1 MYFLIED
8 DELFKKY
15 NDIWNKVINSIK
27 KNLITNPS
35 TIKMSENSDEAKDF
49 HDEDMPSVGS
59 NYICL
64 TVILI
69 NFVLKKDE
77 DYYKQVF

>member
-1 MYFLIED
+1 
-8 DELFKKY
+8 
-15 NDIWNKVINSIK
+15 
-27 KNLITNPS
+27 
-35 TIKMSENSDEAKDF
+35 MSENSDEATGF